1 MMTTERFELHWG
13 NRLNNQCDYFRKTNS
28 CPSLIVRDHL
38 KRHAYSKQEIVDVM
52 NEQNETIIKNEEVF
66 KKIEDRIIQLE
77 KELNKSKDYFRPK
90 DSVFNN
96 PMSDVYDKERR
107 EELSALR
114 WVLRL
119 RSE

>member
-1 MMTTERFELHWG
+1 MTENKRFWSD
-13 NRLNNQCDYFRKTNS
+13 DYSVGYYT
-28 CPSLIVRDHL
+28 
-38 KRHAYSKQEIVDVM
+38 EIVDNNKELADVPNPKKNLTIEEVVDLL

-119 RSE
+119 RS